1 MDDIKKWVSDFLNIL
16 TKGQPFGWNNVLDVL
31 IVAVF
36 VYYVLLLIRGT
47 RAVQLLIGVMVLV
60 LIYFVAS
67 YLHLTLTTLLLQALF
82 AVALIALVVVF
93 QPELRRALGQIG
105 QLGPLNRLLAPGSEE
120 ELEGIV
126 DELVRAA
133 LLISEAKHGALIVLE
148 RATGLQD
155 YSETGVPVNGKLTA
169 ELLAS
174 IFMTRSPLH
183 DGAVIVRG
191 GQILAAAC
199 LLPLEE
205 NTDRGAHRYGMRH
218 RAALSISAQTDA
230 IVVVVS
236 EETQAISIAAGGRI
250 IGALDE
256 ERLRRRRLAA
266 EAHRGP
272 DRVDLLDRLCA
283 ERAADRGRSGLRRS
297 RRGRA
302 AGLGSLGLRAPG
314 AARRRRRQASGHTR
328 RAGERRG
335 VGSSRDAR
343 PAPRRPP
350 QRRPAGRSG
359 ARRCRDRRCEGRE
372 QGAGHGDRTHRAD
385 HLARGRGA
393 GALREQSSGGNG
405 RRRSRDHAGPG
416 PRERRSEP
424 GRAHRGAVR
433 DGRIRRRGDRSR
445 AERAAARGRRIGR
458 DDRRAHRRPRGRSA
472 HRAGPSDRDDPNGP
486 RGARGAW
493 RGRER
498 LLDHSRDKRSD

>member
-1 MDDIKKWVSDFLNIL
+1 MDVIQKWAGDLLNVL
-16 TKGQPFGWNNVLDVL
+16 TRGQPFGWNNVLDVL

-36 VYYVLLLIRGT
+36 IYYVLLLIRGT

-60 LIYFVAS
+60 LIYFVATS
-67 YLHLTLTTLLLQALF
+67 LHLTLTTLLLQALF
-82 AVALIALVVVF
+82 AVALVALVVVF

-120 ELEGIV
+120 LEGIV

-148 RATGLQD
+148 RTTGLQD
-155 YSETGVPVNGKLTA
+155 YSETGVPVNGKLSA

-236 EETQAISIAAGGRI
+236 EETQAISIASGGRI

-256 ERLRRRRLAA
+256 ERLRRVLSS
-266 EAHRGP
+266 
-272 DRVDLLDRLCA
+272 LL
-283 ERAADRGRSGLRRS
+283 RS
-297 RRGRA
+297 RVQPLPFR
-302 AGLGSLGLRAPG
+302 SK
-314 AARRRRRQASGHTR
+314 AS
-328 RAGERRG
+328 
-335 VGSSRDAR
+335 
-343 PAPRRPP
+343 
-350 QRRPAGRSG
+350 
-359 ARRCRDRRCEGRE
+359 
-372 QGAGHGDRTHRAD
+372 
-385 HLARGRGA
+385 
-393 GALREQSSGGNG
+393 
-405 RRRSRDHAGPG
+405 
-416 PRERRSEP
+416 
-424 GRAHRGAVR
+424 
-433 DGRIRRRGDRSR
+433 
-445 AERAAARGRRIGR
+445 
-458 DDRRAHRRPRGRSA
+458 
-472 HRAGPSDRDDPNGP
+472 
-486 RGARGAW
+486 
-493 RGRER
+493 
-498 LLDHSRDKRSD
+498 

>member
-1 MDDIKKWVSDFLNIL
+1 MEAIQKQLTELLNVL

-36 VYYVLLLIRGT
+36 IYYVLVLIRGT
-47 RAVQLLIGVMVLV
+47 RAVQLLIGVLVLV
-60 LIYFVAS
+60 LIYFIATS
-67 YLHLTLTTLLLQALF
+67 LRLTLTTLLLQALF

-105 QLGPLNRLLAPGSEE
+105 QLGALNRLLAPGSEE
-120 ELEGIV
+120 ELDGIV

-205 NTDRGAHRYGMRH
+205 SADRGSHRYGMRH

-256 ERLRRRRLAA
+256 ERLRRVLSS
-266 EAHRGP
+266 
-272 DRVDLLDRLCA
+272 LL
-283 ERAADRGRSGLRRS
+283 RS
-297 RRGRA
+297 RIQPLPFR
-302 AGLGSLGLRAPG
+302 SK
-314 AARRRRRQASGHTR
+314 AS
-328 RAGERRG
+328 
-335 VGSSRDAR
+335 
-343 PAPRRPP
+343 
-350 QRRPAGRSG
+350 
-359 ARRCRDRRCEGRE
+359 
-372 QGAGHGDRTHRAD
+372 
-385 HLARGRGA
+385 
-393 GALREQSSGGNG
+393 
-405 RRRSRDHAGPG
+405 
-416 PRERRSEP
+416 
-424 GRAHRGAVR
+424 
-433 DGRIRRRGDRSR
+433 
-445 AERAAARGRRIGR
+445 
-458 DDRRAHRRPRGRSA
+458 
-472 HRAGPSDRDDPNGP
+472 
-486 RGARGAW
+486 
-493 RGRER
+493 
-498 LLDHSRDKRSD
+498 

>member
-1 MDDIKKWVSDFLNIL
+1 MEAIQKQLTELLNVL

-36 VYYVLLLIRGT
+36 IYYVLVLIRGT
-47 RAVQLLIGVMVLV
+47 RAVQLLIGVLVLV
-60 LIYFVAS
+60 LIYFIATS
-67 YLHLTLTTLLLQALF
+67 LRLTLTTLLLQALF

-105 QLGPLNRLLAPGSEE
+105 QLGALNRLLAPGSEE
-120 ELEGIV
+120 ELDGIV

-133 LLISEAKHGALIVLE
+133 LLISEGKHGALIVLE

-205 NTDRGAHRYGMRH
+205 SADRGSHRYGMRH

-256 ERLRRRRLAA
+256 ERLRRVLSS
-266 EAHRGP
+266 
-272 DRVDLLDRLCA
+272 LL
-283 ERAADRGRSGLRRS
+283 RS
-297 RRGRA
+297 RIQPLPFR
-302 AGLGSLGLRAPG
+302 SK
-314 AARRRRRQASGHTR
+314 AS
-328 RAGERRG
+328 
-335 VGSSRDAR
+335 
-343 PAPRRPP
+343 
-350 QRRPAGRSG
+350 
-359 ARRCRDRRCEGRE
+359 
-372 QGAGHGDRTHRAD
+372 
-385 HLARGRGA
+385 
-393 GALREQSSGGNG
+393 
-405 RRRSRDHAGPG
+405 
-416 PRERRSEP
+416 
-424 GRAHRGAVR
+424 
-433 DGRIRRRGDRSR
+433 
-445 AERAAARGRRIGR
+445 
-458 DDRRAHRRPRGRSA
+458 
-472 HRAGPSDRDDPNGP
+472 
-486 RGARGAW
+486 
-493 RGRER
+493 
-498 LLDHSRDKRSD
+498 

>member
-1 MDDIKKWVSDFLNIL
+1 MEAVRNQLIDVLNLL
-16 TKGQPFGWNNVLDVL
+16 TRGKPFGWNNVLDVL

-36 VYYVLLLIRGT
+36 VYYVLVLIRGT

-60 LIYFVAS
+60 VIYLIAS
-67 YLHLTLTTLLLQALF
+67 SLQLTLTTLLLQALF
-82 AVALIALVVVF
+82 AVSLIALVVVF

-155 YSETGVPVNGKLTA
+155 YSETGVPVHGKLTA

-205 NTDRGAHRYGMRH
+205 SADRGAHRYGMRH

-256 ERLRRRRLAA
+256 ERLRRVLSS
-266 EAHRGP
+266 
-272 DRVDLLDRLCA
+272 LL
-283 ERAADRGRSGLRRS
+283 RS
-297 RRGRA
+297 RVQPLPFR
-302 AGLGSLGLRAPG
+302 SK
-314 AARRRRRQASGHTR
+314 AS
-328 RAGERRG
+328 
-335 VGSSRDAR
+335 
-343 PAPRRPP
+343 
-350 QRRPAGRSG
+350 
-359 ARRCRDRRCEGRE
+359 
-372 QGAGHGDRTHRAD
+372 
-385 HLARGRGA
+385 
-393 GALREQSSGGNG
+393 
-405 RRRSRDHAGPG
+405 
-416 PRERRSEP
+416 
-424 GRAHRGAVR
+424 
-433 DGRIRRRGDRSR
+433 
-445 AERAAARGRRIGR
+445 
-458 DDRRAHRRPRGRSA
+458 
-472 HRAGPSDRDDPNGP
+472 
-486 RGARGAW
+486 
-493 RGRER
+493 
-498 LLDHSRDKRSD
+498 

>member
-1 MDDIKKWVSDFLNIL
+1 MDAIQRWVKDFLDIL
-16 TKGQPFGWNNVLDVL
+16 TRGQPFGWNNVLDVL

-36 VYYVLLLIRGT
+36 IYYVLLLIRGT

-60 LIYFVAS
+60 LIYFVATS
-67 YLHLTLTTLLLQALF
+67 LHLTLTTRLLQALF

-205 NTDRGAHRYGMRH
+205 TAERTAHRYGMRH

-230 IVVVVS
+230 IVIVVS
-236 EETQAISIAAGGRI
+236 EETQAISIASGGRM

-256 ERLRRRRLAA
+256 ERLRRVLTS
-266 EAHRGP
+266 
-272 DRVDLLDRLCA
+272 LL
-283 ERAADRGRSGLRRS
+283 RS
-297 RRGRA
+297 RIQPLPFR
-302 AGLGSLGLRAPG
+302 SK
-314 AARRRRRQASGHTR
+314 AS
-328 RAGERRG
+328 
-335 VGSSRDAR
+335 
-343 PAPRRPP
+343 
-350 QRRPAGRSG
+350 
-359 ARRCRDRRCEGRE
+359 
-372 QGAGHGDRTHRAD
+372 
-385 HLARGRGA
+385 
-393 GALREQSSGGNG
+393 
-405 RRRSRDHAGPG
+405 
-416 PRERRSEP
+416 
-424 GRAHRGAVR
+424 
-433 DGRIRRRGDRSR
+433 
-445 AERAAARGRRIGR
+445 
-458 DDRRAHRRPRGRSA
+458 
-472 HRAGPSDRDDPNGP
+472 
-486 RGARGAW
+486 
-493 RGRER
+493 
-498 LLDHSRDKRSD
+498 

>member
-1 MDDIKKWVSDFLNIL
+1 MEAIQKWLADLLNL
-16 TKGQPFGWNNVLDVL
+16 VTKGQPFNWTNVLDIM

-60 LIYFVAS
+60 LIYFVATS
-67 YLHLTLTTLLLQALF
+67 LRLTLTTLLLQALF
-82 AVALIALVVVF
+82 AIALVALVVVF

-148 RATGLQD
+148 RTTGLQD

-191 GQILAAAC
+191 GHILAAAC

-205 NTDRGAHRYGMRH
+205 NTDRGPHRYGMRH

-230 IVVVVS
+230 IVLVVS

-256 ERLRRRRLAA
+256 ERLRRVLSS
-266 EAHRGP
+266 
-272 DRVDLLDRLCA
+272 LL
-283 ERAADRGRSGLRRS
+283 RS
-297 RRGRA
+297 RVQPLPFR
-302 AGLGSLGLRAPG
+302 SK
-314 AARRRRRQASGHTR
+314 AS
-328 RAGERRG
+328 
-335 VGSSRDAR
+335 
-343 PAPRRPP
+343 
-350 QRRPAGRSG
+350 
-359 ARRCRDRRCEGRE
+359 
-372 QGAGHGDRTHRAD
+372 
-385 HLARGRGA
+385 
-393 GALREQSSGGNG
+393 
-405 RRRSRDHAGPG
+405 
-416 PRERRSEP
+416 
-424 GRAHRGAVR
+424 
-433 DGRIRRRGDRSR
+433 
-445 AERAAARGRRIGR
+445 
-458 DDRRAHRRPRGRSA
+458 
-472 HRAGPSDRDDPNGP
+472 
-486 RGARGAW
+486 
-493 RGRER
+493 
-498 LLDHSRDKRSD
+498 

>member
-1 MDDIKKWVSDFLNIL
+1 MDVIQKQITDLLNLL
-16 TKGQPFGWNNVLDVL
+16 TRGQPFGWNNILDVL

-36 VYYVLLLIRGT
+36 IYYVLVLIRGT
-47 RAVQLLIGVMVLV
+47 RAVQLLIGVVVLV
-60 LIYFVAS
+60 LIYFAATS
-67 YLHLTLTTLLLQALF
+67 LHLTLTTLLLQALF
-82 AVALIALVVVF
+82 AVALVALVVVF

-133 LLISEAKHGALIVLE
+133 LLISEAKHGALMVLE
-148 RATGLQD
+148 RTTGLQD

-205 NTDRGAHRYGMRH
+205 SAERGAHRYGMRH

-256 ERLRRRRLAA
+256 ERLRRVLSS
-266 EAHRGP
+266 
-272 DRVDLLDRLCA
+272 LL
-283 ERAADRGRSGLRRS
+283 RS
-297 RRGRA
+297 RIQPLPFR
-302 AGLGSLGLRAPG
+302 SK
-314 AARRRRRQASGHTR
+314 AS
-328 RAGERRG
+328 
-335 VGSSRDAR
+335 
-343 PAPRRPP
+343 
-350 QRRPAGRSG
+350 
-359 ARRCRDRRCEGRE
+359 
-372 QGAGHGDRTHRAD
+372 
-385 HLARGRGA
+385 
-393 GALREQSSGGNG
+393 
-405 RRRSRDHAGPG
+405 
-416 PRERRSEP
+416 
-424 GRAHRGAVR
+424 
-433 DGRIRRRGDRSR
+433 
-445 AERAAARGRRIGR
+445 
-458 DDRRAHRRPRGRSA
+458 
-472 HRAGPSDRDDPNGP
+472 
-486 RGARGAW
+486 
-493 RGRER
+493 
-498 LLDHSRDKRSD
+498 

>member
-1 MDDIKKWVSDFLNIL
+1 MEAIQKQLSDFLNIL

-36 VYYVLLLIRGT
+36 IYYVLLLIRGT
-47 RAVQLLIGVMVLV
+47 RAVQLLIGVLVLV
-60 LIYFVAS
+60 LIYFVATS
-67 YLHLTLTTLLLQALF
+67 LHLTLTTILLQALF

-120 ELEGIV
+120 EVEGIV
-126 DELVRAA
+126 DEVVRAA

-148 RATGLQD
+148 RTTGLQD

-191 GQILAAAC
+191 SQILAAAC

-205 NTDRGAHRYGMRH
+205 TAERSAHRYGMRH

-256 ERLRRRRLAA
+256 ERLRRVLSS
-266 EAHRGP
+266 
-272 DRVDLLDRLCA
+272 LL
-283 ERAADRGRSGLRRS
+283 RS
-297 RRGRA
+297 RVQPLPFR
-302 AGLGSLGLRAPG
+302 SK
-314 AARRRRRQASGHTR
+314 AS
-328 RAGERRG
+328 
-335 VGSSRDAR
+335 
-343 PAPRRPP
+343 
-350 QRRPAGRSG
+350 
-359 ARRCRDRRCEGRE
+359 
-372 QGAGHGDRTHRAD
+372 
-385 HLARGRGA
+385 
-393 GALREQSSGGNG
+393 
-405 RRRSRDHAGPG
+405 
-416 PRERRSEP
+416 
-424 GRAHRGAVR
+424 
-433 DGRIRRRGDRSR
+433 
-445 AERAAARGRRIGR
+445 
-458 DDRRAHRRPRGRSA
+458 
-472 HRAGPSDRDDPNGP
+472 
-486 RGARGAW
+486 
-493 RGRER
+493 
-498 LLDHSRDKRSD
+498 